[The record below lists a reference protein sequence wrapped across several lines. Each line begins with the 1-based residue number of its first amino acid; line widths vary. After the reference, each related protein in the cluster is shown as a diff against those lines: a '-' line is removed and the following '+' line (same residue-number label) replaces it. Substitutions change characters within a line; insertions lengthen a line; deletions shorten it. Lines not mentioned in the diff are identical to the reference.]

1 MMTNSSY
8 AINTTF
14 NKQTSKQQ
22 IVAFKRELE
31 TINYVVNF
39 RMVPVEVF
47 SYMYM

>member
-1 MMTNSSY
+1 MTDSSY

-22 IVAFKRELE
+22 IIAFKRELE
-31 TINYVVNF
+31 TINYVV
-39 RMVPVEVF
+39 PVEVF